1 MQNPEW
7 IGSVTRQ
14 LRWERKW
21 TVQHLGGVSG
31 IHPQTIMRI
40 ENGSRHGNTQT
51 IAAVLYALDHELEI
65 VAIDG
70 KTEPRPLG
78 PRPAT

>member
-7 IGSVTRQ
+7 IGSVIRQ

-51 IAAVLYALDHELEI
+51 IAAVLYALDAFLLVLLHGLI
-65 VAIDG
+65 QLQLAL
-70 KTEPRPLG
+70 RL
-78 PRPAT
+78 ALL